1 MRSIRRTSGNLLLY
15 ALTLAVSIGVF
26 FLIRFFGNSLVASG
40 APEPSRPAVTA
51 FSETSGTL
59 MHLLLALVLIIV
71 VARILGTLFRRLN
84 QPRVVGE
91 IVAGILLG
99 PSFFGWLAPSLASQ
113 VLPAAIS
120 PYLALISQ
128 VGVVLYMFL
137 VGLELD
143 TQLLR
148 HRTTASIAI
157 SHAGIVIP
165 FLLGAT
171 LALWLFPLYATRE
184 ISLTVFALFIGVAM
198 SITAFPVLARILTD
212 QGLQKTPI
220 GVLALTC
227 AAIDDVTAW
236 CLLALLVGVAHAQA
250 GNALLTL
257 LLAIGFILFVLLV
270 ASRGARWLVRRQ
282 IANGHTTQEMFAMVC
297 TALLLAAL
305 ATERIG
311 IHSLFGAFLLGVV
324 IPHDSELALDIR
336 NRMQDLVVVLFLPAF
351 FAFTGL
357 RTHIGMVHGAR
368 DFLACILVIAVASL
382 GKFGGCFLAARWTG
396 SPWRQ
401 AAAVGVLMN
410 TRGLMELIVLNVG
423 LDLGV
428 LSPALFT
435 MFVLMAVT
443 TTLATAPIL
452 HRFSDPQASAA

>member
-1 MRSIRRTSGNLLLY
+1 M
-15 ALTLAVSIGVF
+15 
-26 FLIRFFGNSLVASG
+26 
-40 APEPSRPAVTA
+40 
-51 FSETSGTL
+51 
-59 MHLLLALVLIIV
+59 
-71 VARILGTLFRRLN
+71 
-84 QPRVVGE
+84 
-91 IVAGILLG
+91 
-99 PSFFGWLAPSLASQ
+99 
-113 VLPAAIS
+113 
-120 PYLALISQ
+120 
-128 VGVVLYMFL
+128 
-137 VGLELD
+137 
-143 TQLLR
+143 
-148 HRTTASIAI
+148 
-157 SHAGIVIP
+157 
-165 FLLGAT
+165 
-171 LALWLFPLYATRE
+171 
-184 ISLTVFALFIGVAM
+184 
-198 SITAFPVLARILTD
+198 
-212 QGLQKTPI
+212 
-220 GVLALTC
+220 
-227 AAIDDVTAW
+227 TAW

-282 IANGHTTQEMFAMVC
+282 IASGHTTQEMFAMVC

-368 DFLACILVIAVASL
+368 DLLACILIIAVASL

>member
-1 MRSIRRTSGNLLLY
+1 M
-15 ALTLAVSIGVF
+15 
-26 FLIRFFGNSLVASG
+26 
-40 APEPSRPAVTA
+40 A
-51 FSETSGTL
+51 FSETSSTL
-59 MHLLLALVLIIV
+59 MHLLLALALIIV
-71 VARILGTLFRRLN
+71 VARTIGAFFSKLN
-84 QPRVVGE
+84 QPRVMGE

-99 PSFFGWLAPSLASQ
+99 PSFFGWLAPSVASYA
-113 VLPAAIS
+113 LPEAIS
-120 PYLALISQ
+120 PYLGMIAQ

-137 VGLELD
+137 VGLEVD

-148 HRTTASIAI
+148 RRTTASLAI
-157 SHAGIVIP
+157 SNAGIVIP
-165 FLLGAT
+165 FLLGAM
-171 LALWLFPLYATRE
+171 LALWLYPIYATRG
-184 ISLTVFALFIGVAM
+184 ISLTVFTLFIGVAM

-212 QGLQKTPI
+212 RGLQKTPL
-220 GVLALTC
+220 GVLALSC

-236 CLLALLVGVAHAQA
+236 CLLALLVGIARAQA
-250 GNALLTL
+250 GTALITL

-270 ASRGARWLVRRQ
+270 GSRGAQWLVRRQ
-282 IANGHTTQEMFAMVC
+282 IRNGDTSQEMFAVVC
-297 TALLLAAL
+297 IALLLAAL

-311 IHSLFGAFLLGVV
+311 IHSLFGAFLVGVV

-336 NRMQDLVVVLFLPAF
+336 TRMQDLVLVLFLPAF

-357 RTHIGMVHGAR
+357 RTHMGMVHGVR
-368 DFLACILVIAVASL
+368 DLLACVLIILVASL

-396 SPWRQ
+396 SPRRE
-401 AAAVGVLMN
+401 AAAIGVLMN

-435 MFVLMAVT
+435 MFVLMAIT

-452 HRFSDPQASAA
+452 HRLSDARKSAN

>member
-1 MRSIRRTSGNLLLY
+1 MRRASGNVLLY
-15 ALTLAVSIGVF
+15 VLSLGLCVGAF
-26 FLIRFFGNSLVASG
+26 FVIRFFGSPLVASG
-40 APEPSRPAVTA
+40 APEPSKSAAPP
-51 FSETSGTL
+51 FSEASGTL
-59 MHLLLALVLIIV
+59 THLLLALVVIIV
-71 VARILGTLFRRLN
+71 VARVLGTFFAKLS

-99 PSFFGWLAPSLASQ
+99 PSFLGWLAPSIASR
-113 VLPAAIS
+113 VLPVTIS

-148 HRTTASIAI
+148 HRTRTSIAI

-171 LALWLFPLYATRE
+171 LALWLFPRYAARE
-184 ISLTVFALFIGVAM
+184 ISFAVFALFIGVAM
-198 SITAFPVLARILTD
+198 SVTAFPVLARILTD
-212 QGLQKTPI
+212 RGLQKTPL

-236 CLLALLVGVAHAQA
+236 CLLALLVGVAHARA
-250 GNALLTL
+250 GNALFTL
-257 LLAIGFILFVLLV
+257 LLAVGFILFVLLV
-270 ASRGARWLVRRQ
+270 ARRGAQWLVQRQ
-282 IANGHTTQEMFAMVC
+282 IAIGRTSQEMFAVVC
-297 TALLLAAL
+297 ATLLLAAL
-305 ATERIG
+305 VTERIG
-311 IHSLFGAFLLGVV
+311 IHSLFGAFLIGVV
-324 IPHDSELALDIR
+324 IPHDSELAVDIR
-336 NRMQDLVVVLFLPAF
+336 NRMQDLVIVLFLPAF

-357 RTHIGMVHGAR
+357 RTHIGMVHGFP
-368 DFLACILVIAVASL
+368 DLLACILIIALASL

-396 SPWRQ
+396 SPGRE
-401 AAAVGVLMN
+401 AASIGVLMN

-428 LSPALFT
+428 LSPTLFT
-435 MFVLMAVT
+435 MFVIMAVT

-452 HRFSDPQASAA
+452 HRLSDP

>member
-1 MRSIRRTSGNLLLY
+1 MKRVSRTILLL
-15 ALTLAVSIGVF
+15 TLSAAVSIGVF
-26 FLIRFFGNSLVASG
+26 FLIRFLGKSLIASA
-40 APEPSRPAVTA
+40 APEPSKSALTA
-51 FSETSGTL
+51 FSQTSGTL

-71 VARILGTLFRRLN
+71 VARTIGTLFSWLN
-84 QPRVVGE
+84 QPRVMGE

-99 PSFFGWLAPSLASQ
+99 PSFFGWLTPSVASQ
-113 VLPAAIS
+113 VLPAAIL

-148 HRTTASIAI
+148 HRTTASVAI
-157 SHAGIVIP
+157 SNAGIVIP

-171 LALWLFPLYATRE
+171 LALWLFPLYAVQG
-184 ISLTVFALFIGVAM
+184 ISFTVFALFIGVAM

-212 QGLQKTPI
+212 RGLQKTPV

-236 CLLALLVGVAHAQA
+236 CLLALLVGVAHAHA
-250 GNALLTL
+250 GNAVVTL
-257 LLAIGFILFVLLV
+257 VLAVGFVLFVLLV
-270 ASRGARWLVRRQ
+270 VRRGAQWLVRRQ
-282 IANGHTTQEMFAMVC
+282 TATGYTTQEVFAVVC
-297 TALLLAAL
+297 AAFLLAAL
-305 ATERIG
+305 ITERIG
-311 IHSLFGAFLLGVV
+311 IHSLFGAFLVGVV

-357 RTHIGMVHGAR
+357 RTHIGMVHSIRGL
-368 DFLACILVIAVASL
+368 LACMLIIAVASL
-382 GKFGGCFLAARWTG
+382 GKFGGCFLAARRTG
-396 SPWRQ
+396 SPWRE
-401 AAAVGVLMN
+401 AAVVGVLMN
-410 TRGLMELIVLNVG
+410 TRGLMELIVLSVG

-435 MFVLMAVT
+435 MFVLMAVI

-452 HRFSDPQASAA
+452 HRLSDPPASAA